1 MIMKNKRAS
10 GDILRITIGLILF
23 ALMGGLLITIAVD
36 MGNNYGRTSS
46 EIGGGSLNADN
57 FLTSVQNVSD
67 NAESYRHTFES
78 GEIDNVDDPSGIWD
92 TLKDFTNIIISPFT
106 LLAQVLENVLHI
118 PSWIV
123 NIFLGILSLSLI
135 VAVYF
140 AIRSGT

>member
-1 MIMKNKRAS
+1 MKNKKAS
-10 GDILRITIGLILF
+10 GEILRITTALILF
-23 ALMGGLLITIAVD
+23 ALIGGLLITVAVD

-46 EIGGGSLNADN
+46 EIGGGSLDADN

-67 NAESYRHTFES
+67 NAENYRQTFES

-92 TLKDFTNIIISPFT
+92 TLKNFIKLITSPFT
-106 LLAQVLENVLHI
+106 LLGQVLENILGV

-123 NIFLGILSLSLI
+123 NIFLGLLSLSLI
-135 VAVYF
+135 VAIYF